1 MRWNALN
8 PTPQINCQP
17 ERNSGFAKA
26 NPLESRRTA
35 MLHRVP
41 IQPQGVLLGFYRA
54 GRTPCHSVAVARVSG
69 SFDFIGPALRT
80 GLIPLKMKF

>member
-1 MRWNALN
+1 
-8 PTPQINCQP
+8 
-17 ERNSGFAKA
+17 
-26 NPLESRRTA
+26 